1 MRFELRVRFNSTKYF
16 PGQFGGVPP
25 VDDPTQYYKPASG
38 PAYATAT
45 NIDQLNQIGAQPR

>member
-1 MRFELRVRFNSTKYF
+1 MRFEHKIKLNEMYL
-16 PGQFGGVPP
+16 QFGGVPP